1 MSSLPAAKAPASLP
15 VTLMETEYASLWL
28 YPDAG
33 ILHHKIHGSMPPG
46 AAQKLFAAS
55 LAHRENQLAWKWLFD
70 DRENARIGETL
81 AQWGRFARQAGLVC
95 WAIVLPTSTI
105 GKMQTLRFV
114 DEALGLG
121 VLVKAFRHD
130 DEALCWLE
138 SLDKDQT

>member
-1 MSSLPAAKAPASLP
+1 MASSSGAHAPESLPI
-15 VTLMETEYASLWL
+15 TLMATEYATLWH
-28 YPDAG
+28 YPNAG
-33 ILHHKIHGSMPPG
+33 ILHHKIHGAMPPG

-55 LAHRENQLAWKWLFD
+55 LAHRENQHASKWLFD

-81 AQWGRFARQAGLVC
+81 ALWGRFARQAGLVC

-130 DEALCWLE
+130 DEALGWLE
-138 SLDKDQT
+138 SLD

>member
-1 MSSLPAAKAPASLP
+1 MPFTTPSRVALI
-15 VTLMETEYASLWL
+15 ETEHATLWL
-28 YPDAG
+28 HPHAG
-33 ILHHKIHGSMPPG
+33 ILHHKIHGHVPPG
-46 AAQKLFAAS
+46 AARELFAAS
-55 LAHRENQLAWKWLFD
+55 LACRERHQASKWLFD

-114 DEALGLG
+114 DESMGLG

-130 DEALCWLE
+130 DDALRWLE
-138 SLDKDQT
+138 SLREEKAAD